1 MVAQDRK
8 KMNPILQSYL
18 RSLLATT
25 LTAIFAIGKLPF
37 LFDSQDWLTVGNA
50 IWISFIPVMI
60 RVLNPKD
67 TLGTSN
73 KSE

>member
-1 MVAQDRK
+1 
-8 KMNPILQSYL
+8 MNPILSSYL

-25 LTAIFAIGKLPF
+25 LTAILAVGKLPF
-37 LFDSQDWLTVGNA
+37 LFDGKDWLTVANA
-50 IWISFIPVMI
+50 IWISFIPVVI
-60 RVLNPKD
+60 RLLNPKD